1 MENGGELHIVTTL
14 KDDVIG
20 CLVEDTGSGI
30 DAELLPR
37 VFDPYVTTKNDG
49 TGLGLAM
56 SAKIVEEHNGKIEIK
71 SDKGQGTQVRLEL
84 PLWRAES

>member
-1 MENGGELHIVTTL
+1 MDRLHIVTTL
-14 KDDVIG
+14 KDEKVV
-20 CLVEDTGSGI
+20 CLVEDTGCGI
-30 DAELLPR
+30 DAEFLPR

-56 SAKIVEEHNGKIEIK
+56 SVKIVEEHDGKIEIK
-71 SDKGQGTQVRLEL
+71 SDKGHGTEVRVML